1 MHRIRIINLQNRVQG
16 SGFRVQGRRG
26 KLSPIPYPLSPKK
39 AFTIIELL
47 LAASIM
53 SMISLAVLS
62 TFGAGLQTFERVQS
76 FGGFQADVLVFLE
89 GLERDVRNTFAFSP
103 IKFQGDSQGM
113 SFAAVGTKL
122 DEEGNEFTVL
132 EERSYDFDSSQ
143 KVLISKEEDFAPTV
157 SSATSSFVGESVR
170 TQRIT
175 PIKTVEFQYYSY
187 SKVIKDGEEKIESG
201 WQGPWTDEE
210 NIPRGIKIILTF
222 DDGGEE
228 VSLAR
233 TVFIPSGGDI
243 GGDEEEEEEEGDGL
257 DGQGDV

>member
-1 MHRIRIINLQNRVQG
+1 MNNNRVQG
-16 SGFRVQGRRG
+16 SGFRVQKPEE

-39 AFTIIELL
+39 GFTIIEFL
-47 LAASIM
+47 LAAVIM
-53 SMISLAVLS
+53 SMISLAFIS
-62 TFGAGLQTFERVQS
+62 SFGAGLRAFERVQA

-103 IKFQGDSQGM
+103 MKFQGNSRGM

-132 EERSYDFDSSQ
+132 EERSYDFDSSR
-143 KVLISKEEDFAPTV
+143 KALISKEEDFAPTV
-157 SSATSSFVGESVR
+157 SSATDESVR
-170 TQRIT
+170 TQQIA
-175 PIKTVEFQYYSY
+175 PIKSVEFQYYSY
-187 SKVIKDGEEKIESG
+187 RKTIEESGEEKIESS
-201 WQGPWTDEE
+201 WQGTWTDEE
-210 NIPRGIKIILTF
+210 IIPRGVKIILTF

-243 GGDEEEEEEEGDGL
+243 GDDEEEEEEGDGS